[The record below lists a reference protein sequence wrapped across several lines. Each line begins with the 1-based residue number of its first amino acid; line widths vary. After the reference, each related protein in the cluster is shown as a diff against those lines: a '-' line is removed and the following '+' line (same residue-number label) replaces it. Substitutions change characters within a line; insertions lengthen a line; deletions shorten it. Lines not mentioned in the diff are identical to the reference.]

1 MKMRITVEGK
11 KYDVEVEMLDAAL
24 PTAAAPAAPIL
35 KPKPEVKPEAKP
47 ETKPGAV
54 IETKAEAK
62 AEHKPDPK
70 VDAKG
75 WHQVSEGKPGEVCAP
90 VSGTVGEVR
99 VKIGDT
105 IKVGDSLVHRRAGVC
120 GVDPLAPR
128 RHGEGHPRQEGRE
141 REARAGLGQGR
152 VSRARRSIPDSRSLD
167 AARRRDAAPTPA

>member
-11 KYDVEVEMLDAAL
+11 KYDVEVEMLDTAL
-24 PTAAAPAAPIL
+24 PTAAAPAAPII
-35 KPKPEVKPEAKP
+35 KPKPEANPISKP

-99 VKIGDT
+99 VKVHVIG
-105 IKVGDSLVHRRAGVC
+105 LLPY
-120 GVDPLAPR
+120 PLAP
-128 RHGEGHPRQEGRE
+128 
-141 REARAGLGQGR
+141 
-152 VSRARRSIPDSRSLD
+152 SIASWPLHVMFPGKL
-167 AARRRDAAPTPA
+167 A

>member
-35 KPKPEVKPEAKP
+35 KPKPETKPEAKP
-47 ETKPGAV
+47 EGKPAAV
-54 IETKAEAK
+54 IETKAEAKGEHK

-105 IKVGDSLVHRRAGVC
+105 IKVGDSLVVLEVSKLVSTGEQAFAG
-120 GVDPLAPR
+120 
-128 RHGEGHPRQEGRE
+128 
-141 REARAGLGQGR
+141 
-152 VSRARRSIPDSRSLD
+152 SIRSLLAGTVKD
-167 AARRRDAAPTPA
+167 VLVKKGESVKPGQVLAKVG

>member
-24 PTAAAPAAPIL
+24 PTAAAPAAPVL
-35 KPKPEVKPEAKP
+35 KPKPDSKPEAKP
-47 ETKPGAV
+47 DTKPDTKPGAV

-90 VSGTVGEVR
+90 VSGIVGEVR

-105 IKVGDSLVHRRAGVC
+105 IKVGDSLVVLEVSKLVSTGEQAFAG
-120 GVDPLAPR
+120 
-128 RHGEGHPRQEGRE
+128 
-141 REARAGLGQGR
+141 
-152 VSRARRSIPDSRSLD
+152 SIRSLLAGTVKD
-167 AARRRDAAPTPA
+167 ILVKKGENVKPGQVLAKVG

>member
-1 MKMRITVEGK
+1 MRITVEGK
-11 KYDVEVEMLDAAL
+11 KYDVEVEMLDTAL
-24 PTAAAPAAPIL
+24 PTAAAPAAPII

-54 IETKAEAK
+54 IETRAEAK

-105 IKVGDSLVHRRAGVC
+105 IKVGDSLVVLEVSKLVSTGEQAFAG
-120 GVDPLAPR
+120 
-128 RHGEGHPRQEGRE
+128 
-141 REARAGLGQGR
+141 
-152 VSRARRSIPDSRSLD
+152 SIRSLLAGTVKD
-167 AARRRDAAPTPA
+167 ILVKKGENVKPGQVLAKVG

>member
-11 KYDVEVEMLDAAL
+11 KYDVEVEMLDTAL
-24 PTAAAPAAPIL
+24 PTAAAPAAPVL

-105 IKVGDSLVHRRAGVC
+105 IKVGDSLVVLEVSKLVSTGEQAFAG
-120 GVDPLAPR
+120 
-128 RHGEGHPRQEGRE
+128 
-141 REARAGLGQGR
+141 
-152 VSRARRSIPDSRSLD
+152 SIRSLLAGTVKD
-167 AARRRDAAPTPA
+167 ILVKKGENVKPGQVLAKVG

>member
-24 PTAAAPAAPIL
+24 PTAAAPAAPVL
-35 KPKPEVKPEAKP
+35 KPTPAAKLESKPDGKPA
-47 ETKPGAV
+47 AV

-62 AEHKPDPK
+62 GEHKADPKPDPK

-99 VKIGDT
+99 VKIGDA
-105 IKVGDSLVHRRAGVC
+105 IKVGDSLVVLEVSKLVSTGEQAFAG
-120 GVDPLAPR
+120 
-128 RHGEGHPRQEGRE
+128 
-141 REARAGLGQGR
+141 
-152 VSRARRSIPDSRSLD
+152 SIRSLLAGTVRD
-167 AARRRDAAPTPA
+167 VLIKKGEAVKPGQVLARIG

>member
-24 PTAAAPAAPIL
+24 PTAAAPAAPVL
-35 KPKPEVKPEAKP
+35 KPKPDSKPEAKP
-47 ETKPGAV
+47 DGKPAAV
-54 IETKAEAK
+54 IETK

-70 VDAKG
+70 LDPKVDPKG

-105 IKVGDSLVHRRAGVC
+105 IKVGDSLVVLEVSKLVSTGEQAFAG
-120 GVDPLAPR
+120 
-128 RHGEGHPRQEGRE
+128 
-141 REARAGLGQGR
+141 
-152 VSRARRSIPDSRSLD
+152 SIRSLLSGTVRD
-167 AARRRDAAPTPA
+167 VLIKKGEAVKPGQVLARIG

>member
-35 KPKPEVKPEAKP
+35 KPKPDPKPDAKAD
-47 ETKPGAV
+47 TKPGAV
-54 IETKAEAK
+54 IETKSESKADTK

-99 VKIGDT
+99 VKIGDA
-105 IKVGDSLVHRRAGVC
+105 IKVGDSLVVLEVSKLVSTGEQSFAG
-120 GVDPLAPR
+120 
-128 RHGEGHPRQEGRE
+128 
-141 REARAGLGQGR
+141 
-152 VSRARRSIPDSRSLD
+152 SIRSLLSGTVRD
-167 AARRRDAAPTPA
+167 VLIKKGESVKPGQVLARIG